1 MTKKPHPEN
10 QQKAQILFSTFNN
23 HSGTQKCDRLQ
34 CDKMA
39 SSVSLYVRRTTGNTG
54 EDYSDSIIRM

>member
-23 HSGTQKCDRLQ
+23 LSATQKCDRLQ

-39 SSVSLYVRRTTGNTG
+39 SSVSLYVRRTGNTG
-54 EDYSDSIIRM
+54 ENYSDSIIRM